1 MDCMFCDTIGM
12 VKGCLELLIKDIVWG
27 VVICIIFVVGCCVV
41 LLLFFI
47 LMVLSVCCWLI
58 GDCIIWICCG
68 SCGGDNGWCIMGEFC
83 CSCGGEVGCL
93 ISCIRGDVGFCV
105 SCILWVGDVGCCIIW
120 WICWGEVGCG
130 VVRVEVLVCLGLLC
144 CNWCCSCC
152 CCICCCKIFW
162 DFFSCFWSW
171 VILIFCCCRIFFCEG
186 WGDVWVV
193 CFKMMGG
200 LVMLVGCGGWIEF
213 IVVSVIVVGKEMVD
227 EFVWLKLIKL
237 EKFIFEFIFMEIFGL
252 IEGGLEL
259 FIVMG
264 MDFVLVECKLF
275 FIWVVRI
282 LVEGVMFIILGDKG
296 LKILF
301 LIVGDIGG
309 EVEDM
314 DISFEVERIAGD
326 DDDMGRDWTFT
337 IVWIGNF
344 FMFVLLFVFELGV
357 ILMFRYGFSFLI
369 SWGFGLDIVKFR
381 FLSLVFKF
389 VIFMFFRFMRGLFMF
404 LEEFFVFCNIGRVFC
419 IVVFCCCFFGIMDCN
434 CIEGWSCIIVFV
446 WIKGLFCIG
455 DVWIGKELWSCVII
469 GVGLVIMLDF
479 ICVADGL
486 DDCIWIFDWVWRDI
500 CGWVCIMGCFCSWV
514 CIWIWGWVWM
524 MVVWVGFMGCCIII
538 GGEVSLGCF
547 CMLVCVFIGLGE
559 DIGIGEVSNGTV
571 FGLFVCICI
580 EFGCLVLICWD
591 EIIIGR
597 LDVEL
602 GFLDWNFNCYC
613 KNNCCCCSMMW

>member
-1 MDCMFCDTIGM
+1 
-12 VKGCLELLIKDIVWG
+12 
-27 VVICIIFVVGCCVV
+27 
-41 LLLFFI
+41 
-47 LMVLSVCCWLI
+47 
-58 GDCIIWICCG
+58 
-68 SCGGDNGWCIMGEFC
+68 
-83 CSCGGEVGCL
+83 
-93 ISCIRGDVGFCV
+93 
-105 SCILWVGDVGCCIIW
+105 
-120 WICWGEVGCG
+120 
-130 VVRVEVLVCLGLLC
+130 
-144 CNWCCSCC
+144 
-152 CCICCCKIFW
+152 
-162 DFFSCFWSW
+162 
-171 VILIFCCCRIFFCEG
+171 
-186 WGDVWVV
+186 
-193 CFKMMGG
+193 MGG

-613 KNNCCCCSMMW
+613 KNNCCCCSMMWYGVLFEGLLVGIIVWVFIIFGGFLYLWNLIIFVFGCVLGFGFLGLFLFIFELCLLLNLFLFIVFILLEFIGEVFVILKDWVVMGDSFVNDVRVLDFDTSVILVSVVFVVNVIGSVFGTENLREAGIFGVRGIMGGLNIFDMDEL